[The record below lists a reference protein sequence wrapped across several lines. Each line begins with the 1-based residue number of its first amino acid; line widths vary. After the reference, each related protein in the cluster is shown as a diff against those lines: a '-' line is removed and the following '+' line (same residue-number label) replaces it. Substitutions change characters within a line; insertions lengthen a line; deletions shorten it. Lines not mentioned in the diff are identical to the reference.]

1 MTTHAQSH
9 KSDKYILVDG
19 TNFSIAQISASGQC
33 FRMTEQENGWFQVIA
48 NGKCLRLKQETAS
61 DITGNEIRNN
71 SSNTTDND
79 VRNTTNINNTCN
91 SNSDSNNNNKN
102 NNNGNTNNSNHGDI
116 LMDCSEEDFQAIWK
130 FYFDLDTDYNRFLTS
145 IDPADTYLRSAVAY
159 GSGIRILRQD
169 LWEMIISFIIS
180 QQNNIRRIRKCIETI
195 CTHYGTKSD
204 EIDNADNSDN
214 ANTDSSS
221 FYLFPTPEQL
231 ATATEDELRALGLGY
246 RSRYL
251 VETARSI
258 ASGEISLD
266 ALKEMDYPSARTELL
281 KLCGVGAKVADCICL
296 FGLHHLEAFPIDTH
310 IRQVLTAHYPDG
322 FPFESYSGY
331 EGVLQQYIFY
341 YDLNGND

>member
-1 MTTHAQSH
+1 MTTHTHSYN
-9 KSDKYILVDG
+9 SGEYIRVDG

-33 FRMTEQENGWFQVIA
+33 FRMTEQEGGWFQVIA
-48 NGKCLRLKQETAS
+48 NGQRLRLKQEQPSTS
-61 DITGNEIRNN
+61 NKCQKN
-71 SSNTTDND
+71 S
-79 VRNTTNINNTCN
+79 V
-91 SNSDSNNNNKN
+91 
-102 NNNGNTNNSNHGDI
+102 I
-116 LMDCSEEDFQAIWK
+116 LMDCSEADFQTIWK
-130 FYFDLDTDYNRFLTS
+130 SYFDLNTDYRRFLTG
-145 IDPADTYLRSAVAY
+145 IDPADTYLQSAVAY

-195 CTHYGTKSD
+195 CTHYGTKIDHIHDVNTCSD
-204 EIDNADNSDN
+204 
-214 ANTDSSS
+214 S

-266 ALKEMDYPSARTELL
+266 ALKSMDYPSARTELL

-310 IRQVLTAHYPDG
+310 IRQVLTSHYPDG

-341 YDLNGND
+341 YDLNSSH

>member
-1 MTTHAQSH
+1 MTTHTQSH
-9 KSDKYILVDG
+9 KSDKYIHING

-48 NGKCLRLKQETAS
+48 NGKRLCLKQETTS
-61 DITGNEIRNN
+61 D
-71 SSNTTDND
+71 TTDND
-79 VRNTTNINNTCN
+79 IRNTANTNNTCN
-91 SNSDSNNNNKN
+91 NNSDSNNNN
-102 NNNGNTNNSNHGDI
+102 NNGNTNTNGNHGDI
-116 LMDCSEEDFQAIWK
+116 LMDCSEEDFQTIWK
-130 FYFDLDTDYNRFLTS
+130 SYFDLDTDYSRFLIN
-145 IDPADTYLRSAVAY
+145 IDPADTYLRSAVTY

-214 ANTDSSS
+214 ANTNSAS

-258 ASGEISLD
+258 TSGEISLD
-266 ALKEMDYPSARTELL
+266 ALKAMDYASARAELL

-322 FPFESYSGY
+322 FPFESYAGY